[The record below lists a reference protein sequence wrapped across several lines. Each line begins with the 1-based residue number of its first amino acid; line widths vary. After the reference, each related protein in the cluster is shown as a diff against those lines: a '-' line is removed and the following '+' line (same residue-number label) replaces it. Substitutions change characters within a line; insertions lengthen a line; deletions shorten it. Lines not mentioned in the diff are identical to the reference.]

1 MANDPIKQFLQVDTS
16 EEVNPVN
23 AITGTTEAGAPAVV
37 GLGETFSRGLQAGA
51 EGLSADVEY

>member
-23 AITGTTEAGAPAVV
+23 AITGTTETGAPAVV

-51 EGLSADVEY
+51 